1 MAEIFKFFN
10 SAPGDERWHYAS
22 DFADY
27 FGNVLS
33 SGLLH
38 KNGTPNLQVK
48 VNAGTMQTYV
58 EAGEALIQGYQY
70 QNTTPLFL
78 THGLPEPSLDRIDR
92 IVLRLDKRNNARFI
106 RLFVKEGV
114 SATNPVPPSLQ
125 RDQYVFELSLAQIR
139 LTKNTSS
146 LEPLKLV
153 DERMKEDLC
162 GIVYSL
168 ISVPTSVF
176 QQQWDYWFNNK
187 KQTLEDD
194 LVAWQVQ
201 QKNEFDAWQAEQEQ
215 EFLTWFESIK
225 DILSGDVAANLAAR
239 IANLENGFANHIAD
253 VSHIKW
259 IETVGGTA
267 NAITATIDGLT
278 SYKNGLGVSFPVK
291 SNSTAAMSLNINGL
305 GAIPIKKA
313 NGSAFSNGK
322 ANGVYTVRY
331 RDTAFILQGEGGVGT
346 AKPEDVVKDKTFTND
361 EGEQVGTLK
370 VYNSGEKIPTSKVTA
385 GWRSQWV
392 QSPATYGGSY
402 RPVVDKDGNLYM
414 INGPDN
420 RNGYTTT
427 LVKYSKTGTLIK
439 QVTVGSA
446 GSNQPSGLSI
456 SPNGNHLAFTT
467 GGMHS
472 TNIQLYTTD
481 LNPVR
486 AIPMGNGYTHA
497 GKSVAVT
504 DKGDVYIILRKY
516 NSESADGNEL
526 KKYANAGYQMWVK
539 LFDRETLVDLILLSD
554 GNVAVATDYGG
565 MKVHKIAGTDSSNP
579 LTMWS
584 YLTHANA
591 TNMGNIVEM
600 TNGDVAVSYALGTGD
615 GRRICYV
622 QAIMTNGSARPGSY
636 ISLGGRLG
644 TQYMGV
650 AILCSDGNGGLY
662 FGFSGGSFYWGTM
675 QNVTLGS
682 PVKFLIYGRLLAGN
696 LDLGWCHIN
705 TQNEYAYS
713 DSISAIIYDPL
724 TDSVISTH
732 SDGPYGTGTIRKWD
746 WFVSL
751 K

>member
-1 MAEIFKFFN
+1 MAITSGFHNSINGDRKYGADFFALFFGTLIANGVFPNPSTGLQVTAN
-10 SAPGDERWHYAS
+10 SNMTTSAKAGKGWINGYFIVNDGDYVLKH
-22 DFADY
+22 DNAD
-27 FGNVLS
+27 
-33 SGLLH
+33 GLL
-38 KNGTPNLQVK
+38 K
-48 VNAGTMQTYV
+48 
-58 EAGEALIQGYQY
+58 
-70 QNTTPLFL
+70 
-78 THGLPEPSLDRIDR
+78 RIDR
-92 IVLRLDKRNNARFI
+92 VVMKLNHVKREIEVLIKKGTFA
-106 RLFVKEGV
+106 
-114 SATNPVPPSLQ
+114 SSPVAPTLQ
-125 RDQYVFELSLAQIR
+125 RDTDAYELALADVLINNGTTQITQSNITDQR
-139 LTKNTSS
+139 LNTS
-146 LEPLKLV
+146 
-153 DERMKEDLC
+153 LC
-162 GIVYSL
+162 GIVHGTVNQVDTTTLFNQYL
-168 ISVPTSVF
+168 TWYNETTTNATKQMTAWQKQTEEDF
-176 QQQWDYWFNNK
+176 MEWFN
-187 KQTLEDD
+187 
-194 LVAWQVQ
+194 
-201 QKNEFDAWQAEQEQ
+201 
-215 EFLTWFESIK
+215 SIQ
-225 DILSGDVAANLAAR
+225 DILDENVAANLANR
-239 IANLENGFANHIAD
+239 IATLELQSTQQTSDLKAHVDDVDRHNNYGVATGTNSLMVTLSPAPKALKAGFSVRFKN
-253 VSHIKW
+253 
-259 IETVGGTA
+259 TTA
-267 NAITATIDGLT
+267 NTGAMTLNV
-278 SYKNGLGVSFPVK
+278 NGLGVK
-291 SNSTAAMSLNINGL
+291 SIKRNGNTDVL
-305 GAIPIKKA
+305 AGEMKA
-313 NGSAFSNGK
+313 G
-322 ANGVYTVRY
+322 GVYTVCY
-331 RDTAFILQGEGGVGT
+331 DGSAFILQGEGGVNLG
-346 AKPEDVVKDKTFTND
+346 D
-361 EGEQVGTLK
+361 
-370 VYNSGEKIPTSKVTA
+370 KIPNSRVTA

-554 GNVAVATDYGG
+554 GNVAVASDYGG
-565 MKVHKIAGTDSSNP
+565 MKVHKITGTDISSNVS
-579 LTMWS
+579 TMWS
-584 YLTHANA
+584 YLTNANA

-600 TNGDVAVSYALGTGD
+600 TNGDIAVSYALGTGD

-622 QAIMTNGSARPGSY
+622 QAIMTNGTARPGSY

-650 AILCSDGNGGLY
+650 AIICSDGNGGLY

-675 QNVTLGS
+675 QNATIGS

-696 LDLGWCHIN
+696 FDLGWCHIY

-713 DSISAIIYDPL
+713 DTISAITYDPL